1 MEPLLDIRNLKI
13 EGQSANGT
21 WSPILFGASL
31 QIQPGEVVAL
41 IGESGAGKS
50 TLGLAALGYTRP
62 GCRFSSGSV
71 DLNGQNLLDLSN
83 IDRQAVRGKD
93 VAYVAQ
99 SAAAGFNPALSINRQ
114 VTEGPV
120 FHKVKSRSDAIADAH
135 FLYRE
140 LALPDPDH
148 IGTRYPHQ
156 VSGGQLQRL
165 MTAMAMSCHPG
176 LLVLDEPTTAL
187 DVTTQIEVLQAVK
200 KAIQNSRAAAIYVTH
215 DLSVVAQVA
224 DRSVVM
230 RYGEIVEK
238 GPTADIIRAPGTEYS
253 RTLIGA
259 VKASPRQVVERSR
272 ETESQRGHQ
281 VGEEIVLEIRHVDA
295 AYGELKIL
303 HDVSLALAK
312 GRTLAV
318 VGESGCGKSTIVRV
332 MSGLKAATVGDV
344 ALNGTSLNASVRGR
358 SREEIRKIQMI
369 FQSPDVSLN
378 PRHTISEILGRP
390 LTFYHDLKGGERG
403 DRVKE
408 LLEMVELPA
417 DFAARHPAELSGGQ
431 KQRIGIARALAAD
444 PEVIL
449 CDEVTSALDTVVGAA
464 VIELLRNLQKKLG
477 VAYVFISHD
486 LAVVADVASDIAVFY
501 AGRVVEIGSRD
512 AVFSPPFH
520 PYTRLLLSSVPE
532 LRPGWL
538 EEVTAGKD
546 ANIGMTGDIDLDTP
560 GCPFADRCPVVIG
573 GTCQTRKPP
582 IRELA
587 AGHRIACHHEE
598 PELDLKRNQNE
609 PTRSP

>member
-1 MEPLLDIRNLKI
+1 MALLLDIQDLWI
-13 EGQSANGT
+13 QGQSADGT
-21 WSPILFGASL
+21 WSPIIRGASL
-31 QIQPGEVVAL
+31 QMQPGEVVAL

-71 DLNGQNLLDLSN
+71 KLNGQDLVDLSTA
-83 IDRQAVRGKD
+83 DRQAVRGKD

-99 SAAAGFNPALSINRQ
+99 SAAAGFNPALAINHQ

-120 FHKVKSRSDAIADAH
+120 FHKIKSRSDAIADAQV
-135 FLYRE
+135 LYRE
-140 LALPDPDH
+140 LALPDPDN
-148 IGTRYPHQ
+148 IGERYPHQ

-176 LLVLDEPTTAL
+176 LLILDEPTTAL
-187 DVTTQIEVLQAVK
+187 DVTTQIEVLQAIK
-200 KAIQNSRAAAIYVTH
+200 KAIQQSSTAAIYVTH

-230 RYGEIVEK
+230 RYGEIVEE
-238 GPTADIIRAPGTEYS
+238 GPTSELIREPKAEYS

-259 VKASPRQVVERSR
+259 VKSSPRQVVEK
-272 ETESQRGHQ
+272 SQEAGGQPARQ
-281 VGEEIVLEIRHVDA
+281 PDEVIVLETRNVDT
-295 AYGELKIL
+295 AYGETKIL
-303 HDVSLALAK
+303 HNVNLSLAK
-312 GRTLAV
+312 GQTLAV
-318 VGESGCGKSTIVRV
+318 VGESGCGKSTMARV
-332 MSGLKAATVGDV
+332 MSGLKAATAGEV
-344 ALNGTSLNASVRGR
+344 ALNGEVLNPAVRGR

-369 FQSPDVSLN
+369 FQIPDVSLN

-390 LTFYHDLKGGERG
+390 LTFYHGLKGAKREA
-403 DRVKE
+403 RVNE
-408 LLEMVELPA
+408 LLEMVELPVE
-417 DFAARHPAELSGGQ
+417 FATRRPAELSGGQ

-464 VIELLRNLQKKLG
+464 VIELLRDLQEKLG

-501 AGRVVEIGSRD
+501 AGRVVEHGPRD

-520 PYTRLLLSSVPE
+520 PYTQVLLSSVPE

-538 EEVTAGKD
+538 EEVTEGHD
-546 ANIGMTGDIDLDTP
+546 PNIGMDGTLDLNTP
-560 GCPFADRCPVVIG
+560 GCPFADRCPVVID
-573 GTCQTRKPP
+573 GTCQTQKPP
-582 IRELA
+582 IRELV
-587 AGHRIACHHEE
+587 AGNRIACHRAEHE
-598 PELDLKRNQNE
+598 LA
-609 PTRSP
+609 

>member
-1 MEPLLDIRNLKI
+1 M
-13 EGQSANGT
+13 
-21 WSPILFGASL
+21 
-31 QIQPGEVVAL
+31 

-71 DLNGQNLLDLSN
+71 ALNGQNLAALSSA
-83 IDRQAVRGKD
+83 DRQAVRGKD

-135 FLYRE
+135 LLYRE
-140 LALPDPDH
+140 LALPDPDS
-148 IGTRYPHQ
+148 IGDRYPHQ

-187 DVTTQIEVLQAVK
+187 DVTTQIEVLQAIK
-200 KAIQNSRAAAIYVTH
+200 GAIRHSNTAAIYITH

-230 RYGEIVEK
+230 RYGEIVEE
-238 GPTADIIRAPGTEYS
+238 GPTADIIRAPRAEYS

-259 VKASPRQVVERSR
+259 VKASPRQVVQQSR
-272 ETESQRGHQ
+272 ETGGRRETQSDAQ
-281 VGEEIVLEIRHVDA
+281 IVLEARNIDT
-295 AYGELKIL
+295 AYGDVKIL
-303 HDVSLALAK
+303 HDVSLSLVK

-318 VGESGCGKSTIVRV
+318 VGESGCGKSTIARV
-332 MSGLKAATVGDV
+332 MSGLKAATVGEV
-344 ALNGTSLNASVRGR
+344 ALNGSSLNPAVRGR

-390 LTFYHDLKGGERG
+390 LAFYHGLRG
-403 DRVKE
+403 ARRDDRVKE
-408 LLEMVELPA
+408 LLEMVELPV
-417 DFAARHPAELSGGQ
+417 DFATRRPTELSGGQ

-464 VIELLRNLQKKLG
+464 VIELLHNLQKKLG

-486 LAVVADVASDIAVFY
+486 LAVVADMASDIAVFY
-501 AGRVVEIGSRD
+501 AGRVVEHGPRD

-520 PYTRLLLSSVPE
+520 PYTQLLLSSVPE

-538 EEVTAGKD
+538 EEVVAGKN
-546 ANIGMTGDIDLDTP
+546 ANIGMAGAIDPDTP

-587 AGHRIACHHEE
+587 AGNRIACHREEHELAREE
-598 PELDLKRNQNE
+598 PK
-609 PTRSP
+609 